1 MKTNVEIKINQCMS
15 CPFAHQVISD
25 YSLFY
30 SDYVEYDKNKKPYDE
45 DFKSEVRNISEMF
58 NFKGNFDEQLSFI
71 LNFSKKKTN
80 RDIHKKLDIE
90 FVDCVENLH
99 RIIKSVAVLFNDSSD
114 GEFYIE
120 DWQKYTVE
128 VIGKIKS
135 LLEDDE
141 SYCSDKCIN
150 AAWSRIKKL
159 KDHYDNGDNCSLDQL
174 NSIYNK
180 YKNILTDYCNTP
192 INSLKY
198 EYSSS
203 NDSRFRNCQ
212 CENFLNCVE
221 KYDGSAVWDFSYQRI
236 DKLKAEYRDIVYDFI
251 SRIPKSFCDI
261 FTAIVNIQNLS
272 DTNIKQLLYVGK
284 DKFQSSIS
292 SLRKSE
298 TPKLTRTE
306 IKKLSR
312 ILLVSEDVLKCGTGK
327 SYGVWKTTDTVDE
340 ISEIINLS
348 DSDFKKKLIEKNIY
362 NEQDICVFYKVDDK
376 TKEVY
381 ADYEKMFDT
390 AKHQEEIDTL
400 ISVLEDMQAK
410 ENT

>member
-1 MKTNVEIKINQCMS
+1 M
-15 CPFAHQVISD
+15 
-25 YSLFY
+25 
-30 SDYVEYDKNKKPYDE
+30 
-45 DFKSEVRNISEMF
+45 
-58 NFKGNFDEQLSFI
+58 
-71 LNFSKKKTN
+71 
-80 RDIHKKLDIE
+80 
-90 FVDCVENLH
+90 
-99 RIIKSVAVLFNDSSD
+99 
-114 GEFYIE
+114 
-120 DWQKYTVE
+120 
-128 VIGKIKS
+128 
-135 LLEDDE
+135 
-141 SYCSDKCIN
+141 
-150 AAWSRIKKL
+150 
-159 KDHYDNGDNCSLDQL
+159 
-174 NSIYNK
+174 
-180 YKNILTDYCNTP
+180 
-192 INSLKY
+192 
-198 EYSSS
+198 
-203 NDSRFRNCQ
+203 
-212 CENFLNCVE
+212 NCVE

-306 IKKLSR
+306 IKRLSR

-381 ADYEKMFDT
+381 AEYEKMFDI
-390 AKHQEEIDTL
+390 AKHPEEIDTL

>member
-1 MKTNVEIKINQCMS
+1 M
-15 CPFAHQVISD
+15 
-25 YSLFY
+25 
-30 SDYVEYDKNKKPYDE
+30 
-45 DFKSEVRNISEMF
+45 
-58 NFKGNFDEQLSFI
+58 
-71 LNFSKKKTN
+71 
-80 RDIHKKLDIE
+80 
-90 FVDCVENLH
+90 
-99 RIIKSVAVLFNDSSD
+99 
-114 GEFYIE
+114 
-120 DWQKYTVE
+120 
-128 VIGKIKS
+128 
-135 LLEDDE
+135 
-141 SYCSDKCIN
+141 
-150 AAWSRIKKL
+150 
-159 KDHYDNGDNCSLDQL
+159 
-174 NSIYNK
+174 
-180 YKNILTDYCNTP
+180 
-192 INSLKY
+192 
-198 EYSSS
+198 
-203 NDSRFRNCQ
+203 
-212 CENFLNCVE
+212 
-221 KYDGSAVWDFSYQRI
+221 
-236 DKLKAEYRDIVYDFI
+236 
-251 SRIPKSFCDI
+251 
-261 FTAIVNIQNLS
+261 
-272 DTNIKQLLYVGK
+272 LYVGK